1 MSCAEMAEPINLL
14 FGLWTRMGR
23 KKHEFNR
30 IHQVAP
36 MCPHGR
42 AHSRH
47 HTIEPSACGG
57 DAFLCQI
64 TLTTCFF
71 CMRMKYLGNGWTYL
85 CQIHTED
92 VFGPSPSLGW
102 VWMSRSKV
110 KVTRN
115 KKRTVHC
122 HHPPTATEWNAL
134 AANNVAHQQTAPFR
148 RCWWGW
154 SRRLTCSLC
163 LVKHL

>member
-71 CMRMKYLGNGWTYL
+71 VCVWNILGMAERICAKFIRKTCLVPHPRSDEFECQGQRSRSPGTKNALCTVITPRQRRNGTRSL
-85 CQIHTED
+85 QI
-92 VFGPSPSLGW
+92 
-102 VWMSRSKV
+102 MSR
-110 KVTRN
+110 T
-115 KKRTVHC
+115 
-122 HHPPTATEWNAL
+122 
-134 AANNVAHQQTAPFR
+134 
-148 RCWWGW
+148 
-154 SRRLTCSLC
+154 SRRHHSVAAGGGDLGGLRA
-163 LVKHL
+163 VYVW